1 MPSIIRRTSLATTA
15 SEANVL
21 AGSAFE
27 YARVRCILSFG
38 ELAND
43 EGLLSLTNVGS
54 DIVMEE
60 HEVDTA
66 NATDTPGLSSLG
78 PQIPGNFLAS
88 DVAEPGDRIVVS
100 ARNPTGGTIVLRNV
114 VLITNAR

>member
-15 SEANVL
+15 SSANVL

-27 YARVRCILSFG
+27 YCRVRCVLSFG
-38 ELAND
+38 EIAND

-60 HEVDTA
+60 HEVDTS
-66 NATDTPGLSSLG
+66 NATDSPGLMSLG
-78 PQIPGNFLAS
+78 PQIPGNFIAS
-88 DVAEPGDRIVVS
+88 DVGESGDRIVVA
-100 ARNPTGGTIVLRNV
+100 ARNPTGGTIVLRNIV
-114 VLITNAR
+114 IVTNA